1 MLREAGFGG
10 TICIGDG
17 LDADNAQHSVILARG
32 PERTASPPL
41 VPEAAG
47 EPKAWLLFADDG
59 AAGRP
64 SAASELAQLLR
75 ERGDL
80 IIEVTRGADFR
91 QVDGSR
97 FQVRAGDADDMS
109 RLMTAIGKQA
119 PQLAGI
125 VHLWSLDSETTEAM
139 TSDALISAVTPA
151 CVGVLQL
158 VRALAATENLVTGGL
173 WLVTRLAQPIE
184 NRADTLQVAQ
194 SPLWGLGKVIASEY
208 RNLRCRMVDLT
219 TCCREEIASLVHE
232 LSTADDTEDEIA
244 LHGELR
250 YLHRFVAVSPGA
262 VHGMG
267 RRFCTGSE
275 PFRIE
280 LSPTGILDSLSAR
293 SIARRPP
300 GPNEVEI
307 EVVATGLNF
316 RDLMKAM
323 GLLPKDAG
331 VDDATGDLLGV
342 ECAGRV
348 VAVGDAVSEFA
359 VGDEV
364 VACGTSCLA
373 THITGDWRHAV
384 HKPRHLTFEQAATI
398 PVAFSTAHY
407 ALHGLARLQRGER
420 VLIHSATGGVG
431 LAAVQLALNAGA
443 IVFATAGSPEKRD
456 LLTQLGV
463 PHVMDSRSL
472 AFADEVLSLTRGEG
486 VDVVLNSLAGEAID
500 KNLSIVRARGRI
512 VEIGKI
518 DIYKNRKIGM
528 RPLRSNI
535 SLFCLDMNSAVQRW
549 PDLAQSLLREVM
561 ALFESR
567 DLHPLPH
574 RVFPAARVADAF
586 RYMAQAKHVGKLI
599 VSVQDRNG
607 LEIEREPRS
616 LVIDP
621 DASYL
626 ISGGLGGLGLAV
638 ADRLARHG
646 ARHLALV
653 GRSDPSPS
661 AQAAVDALRQRGV
674 EVMTFRSDIADR
686 ERTQRVIADVQRRM
700 GPLRGIMHA
709 AMVLDD
715 APIERLT
722 EERMWKAMAPKM
734 LGAWNLHALTLDA
747 PLDFFV
753 LFSSMSAVIGNPGQA
768 NYVAGNAF
776 LDALAYYRRAQGLPA
791 LTVDWGMVG
800 EVGHLREHSGG
811 RRSTRSI
818 RHPANAGF
826 RDARRPRRAHP
837 QQRRAGGS
845 GEVEWKDLLR
855 LTASRIPARF
865 AGLLG
870 ETDGED
876 GRSKT
881 SSRVREIL
889 EADAATLPPLL
900 ETYIRDHLARA
911 MGASPARI
919 DVQQSLVSLGL
930 DSLIAVE
937 VRNRINADLGM
948 NVPLAKFMQGASI
961 NSLAAYIAERLL
973 QGDRSERARDPASGG

>member
-1 MLREAGFGG
+1 
-10 TICIGDG
+10 
-17 LDADNAQHSVILARG
+17 
-32 PERTASPPL
+32 
-41 VPEAAG
+41 
-47 EPKAWLLFADDG
+47 
-59 AAGRP
+59 
-64 SAASELAQLLR
+64 
-75 ERGDL
+75 
-80 IIEVTRGADFR
+80 
-91 QVDGSR
+91 
-97 FQVRAGDADDMS
+97 
-109 RLMTAIGKQA
+109 
-119 PQLAGI
+119 
-125 VHLWSLDSETTEAM
+125 
-139 TSDALISAVTPA
+139 
-151 CVGVLQL
+151 
-158 VRALAATENLVTGGL
+158 
-173 WLVTRLAQPIE
+173 
-184 NRADTLQVAQ
+184 
-194 SPLWGLGKVIASEY
+194 
-208 RNLRCRMVDLT
+208 
-219 TCCREEIASLVHE
+219 
-232 LSTADDTEDEIA
+232 
-244 LHGELR
+244 
-250 YLHRFVAVSPGA
+250 
-262 VHGMG
+262 
-267 RRFCTGSE
+267 
-275 PFRIE
+275 
-280 LSPTGILDSLSAR
+280 
-293 SIARRPP
+293 
-300 GPNEVEI
+300 
-307 EVVATGLNF
+307 
-316 RDLMKAM
+316 
-323 GLLPKDAG
+323 
-331 VDDATGDLLGV
+331 
-342 ECAGRV
+342 
-348 VAVGDAVSEFA
+348 
-359 VGDEV
+359 
-364 VACGTSCLA
+364 
-373 THITGDWRHAV
+373 
-384 HKPRHLTFEQAATI
+384 
-398 PVAFSTAHY
+398 
-407 ALHGLARLQRGER
+407 
-420 VLIHSATGGVG
+420 
-431 LAAVQLALNAGA
+431 
-443 IVFATAGSPEKRD
+443 
-456 LLTQLGV
+456 
-463 PHVMDSRSL
+463 MDSRSL
-472 AFADEVLSLTRGEG
+472 AFADEVLSSTAGEG

-661 AQAAVDALRQRGV
+661 AQAAVDALRRRGV

-776 LDALAYYRRAQGLPA
+776 LDTLAYYRRAQGRPA

-800 EVGHLREHSGG
+800 EVGHLANIPEAADRLG
-811 RRSTRSI
+811 RFGI
-818 RHPANAGF
+818 RPMPVSETLDALDELIPSNAVQV
-826 RDARRPRRAHP
+826 AVV
-837 QQRRAGGS
+837 
-845 GEVEWKDLLR
+845 EVEWKDLLR
-855 LTASRIPARF
+855 LTASRTLARF
-865 AGLLG
+865 AGVLG

-948 NVPLAKFMQGASI
+948 NVPLAKFMQGASV

-973 QGDRSERARDPASGG
+973 QGDRSERAKPQRADAAAESEIAASSRSAAEPSDHTGGPTDARAPGRSLVADTSSRHDPFPLTDVQRAYWLGRSSFFELGKVACHVYLEFDITNLDREQVQAAWRTLVERHDMLRVVIRDDGLQQILPDVPKYVIEHRNLRGVADAQQLVDAIRERMSHQVLPAGRWPLFELRTSQLDRQTLLHMSLDLLAIDFWSIQLLLDEWLRLSLDPGLWLAPLGVSFRDYVLAAAARRDSPGYRRAEEYWRQRLGTLAPPPKLPLARSPSAVTRQRFIRRQAVLDGALWQRLRTEADAPA